1 MALQMTTLQ
10 GTLRG
15 PNGVALTGATLRFV
29 LSHAAAD
36 LASNTALVR
45 TPVDV
50 VSDDEGAVSVD
61 LWPNGN
67 GFNNTYYDVRAY
79 TTDENGIVS
88 TYEFGQ
94 VQVPTVGP
102 VDLADLLEEGV
113 LRALDVEEQVLQ
125 GAIRA
130 ETAAQTAETSAATYN
145 ETALE
150 ERLNQRVDDWTS
162 EAETD
167 LKHFHEWTVAIDGD
181 EDTFYP
187 VVLAQDK
194 TRFND
199 IEIVRSYNEDRGDA
213 GVMSLHARFVGTGG
227 SWGGNPCLLVPQ
239 FYTYRYQEAMARF
252 GHVAHGR
259 SAAFWLRGGGF
270 QYCVRC
276 TDPTADPQVYLTRTL
291 ILDHETD
298 DHDWWVEPLT
308 AVDPDML
315 PNDFGLTD
323 AVDDAANQA

>member
-1 MALQMTTLQ
+1 MTTETENLITSMTDLTDAYH
-10 GTLRG
+10 GKIADIDNRITAKETE
-15 PNGVALTGATLRFV
+15 VATFL
-29 LSHAAAD
+29 
-36 LASNTALVR
+36 
-45 TPVDV
+45 
-50 VSDDEGAVSVD
+50 EGA
-61 LWPNGN
+61 
-67 GFNNTYYDVRAY
+67 
-79 TTDENGIVS
+79 EI
-88 TYEFGQ
+88 
-94 VQVPTVGP
+94 
-102 VDLADLLEEGV
+102 
-113 LRALDVEEQVLQ
+113 
-125 GAIRA
+125 
-130 ETAAQTAETSAATYN
+130 
-145 ETALE
+145 
-150 ERLNQRVDDWTS
+150 
-162 EAETD
+162 D
-167 LKHFHEWTVAIDGD
+167 LKHFHEWTVTIDGD

-323 AVDDAANQA
+323 AVGEAANQA